1 MDTQKLYRV
10 AKDILDEF
18 TANDV
23 SGHLSNLST
32 YVAQNTAAG
41 FDSAKETT
49 ETLNTVFDES
59 VTNQY
64 APTYLEIVEQ
74 LGATSYVGNSGK
86 AALAQI
92 LNSSPLSLI
101 SNIQE
106 YVAAFS
112 ELVPKLKKLTE
123 SLDEIGVE
131 PYEFD
136 LYEIGYVIP
145 ADLNDLGDITKR
157 LTHYNKF
164 MALSSAVAGEKDN
177 TVHLSRVSNGT
188 LEFFVL
194 GSVGVAKVVDTV
206 LKRVVVLYQE
216 VLKIKKI
223 RADIEKVDA
232 DALKAKTDALA
243 NLVAMEKEYSEK
255 FVDETVEQVLKD
267 YEGSENLKAEIGG
280 QLGVTIKLLLKDIQS
295 GIKVEVTPPEVK
307 DNEDSTANNAN
318 QTVMASIANTNTD
331 LIGLYSLPKEDLH
344 LPTGIKVT
352 KDEEKK
358 LDKEIKA
365 PKTTKT
371 KKPVAKDDKKA
382 PKTSSK

>member
-1 MDTQKLYRV
+1 V
-10 AKDILDEF
+10 A
-18 TANDV
+18 
-23 SGHLSNLST
+23 NL
-32 YVAQNTAAG
+32 
-41 FDSAKETT
+41 
-49 ETLNTVFDES
+49 
-59 VTNQY
+59 
-64 APTYLEIVEQ
+64 
-74 LGATSYVGNSGK
+74 
-86 AALAQI
+86 
-92 LNSSPLSLI
+92 
-101 SNIQE
+101 QE
-106 YVAAFS
+106 YVTTFS
-112 ELVPKLKKLTE
+112 QLVPKLKKLIE

-131 PYEFD
+131 PYEFE

-164 MALSSAVAGEKDN
+164 IALSSAVAGEKDN

-232 DALKAKTDALA
+232 DTLKTKTDALA

-255 FVDETVEQVLKD
+255 FVDETVEQVLTD
-267 YEGSENLKAEIGG
+267 YNGSADLKAEISG
-280 QLGVTIKLLLKDIQS
+280 QLGVTIKLLLRDIQS
-295 GIKVEVTPPEVK
+295 GIKVEVTPPEV
-307 DNEDSTANNAN
+307 EETEEATANDATS
-318 QTVMASIANTNTD
+318 TVLASIANTNAD

-344 LPTGIKVT
+344 LPSGIKVT
-352 KDEEKK
+352 RDEEKK
-358 LDKEIKA
+358 LDKEIKL

-371 KKPVAKDDKKA
+371 TKPVSKGKE
-382 PKTSSK
+382 KTSRSSGKQ

>member
-10 AKDILDEF
+10 AKDIIGEF
-18 TANDV
+18 TDNDV

-32 YVAQNTAAG
+32 YIAQNTTAG
-41 FDSAKETT
+41 FDSAKEIT
-49 ETLNTVFDES
+49 ETLDTVFEES

-74 LGATSYVGNSGK
+74 LGATNYVGNGGK
-86 AALAQI
+86 AALDQV
-92 LNSSPLSLI
+92 LNSSPLNLVA
-101 SNIQE
+101 NLQE
-106 YVAAFS
+106 YVTAFTQ
-112 ELVPKLKKLTE
+112 LVPKLKKLIE

-145 ADLNDLGDITKR
+145 AELNDLGDITKR

-164 MALSSAVAGEKDN
+164 IALSSAIAGEKDN
-177 TVHLSRVSNGT
+177 TVHLSRVSNGS

-194 GSVGVAKVVDTV
+194 SGVGVAKVVDTV

-232 DALKAKTDALA
+232 DTLKTKTEALA

-255 FVDETVEQVLKD
+255 FVGETVDEILTDYNGNQALKD
-267 YEGSENLKAEIGG
+267 EIGV

-295 GIKVEVTPPEVK
+295 GVKVEVTPPEVEETET
-307 DNEDSTANNAN
+307 DTTDTATST
-318 QTVMASIANTNTD
+318 VLASIASTNTD
-331 LIGLYSLPKEDLH
+331 LISLYSLPKEELH
-344 LPTGIKVT
+344 LPSGIKVT

-358 LDKEIKA
+358 LDKEIKV
-365 PKTTKT
+365 PKTVKT
-371 KKPVAKDDKKA
+371 KKPSSEDKKKT
-382 PKTSSK
+382 PKTDSK